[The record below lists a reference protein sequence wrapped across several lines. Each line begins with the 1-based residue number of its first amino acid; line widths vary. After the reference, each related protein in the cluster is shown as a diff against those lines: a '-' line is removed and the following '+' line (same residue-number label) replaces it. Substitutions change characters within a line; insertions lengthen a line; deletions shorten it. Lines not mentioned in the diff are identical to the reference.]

1 MGEWLVFADVLAK
14 VQAYSR
20 PSVVLV
26 AGQHRGRLTV
36 IEPAMDC
43 DAGPTLN
50 RNWVGRPTH
59 RVYVCRY
66 MRQPNSLAIQ
76 VLNRCWPA
84 PAMVVGGIH
93 VEDIFELVSLVL
105 SLIISWTIRILTHEL
120 DQYSYIQYKIVSR
133 ILFHSTQ
140 TD

>member
-1 MGEWLVFADVLAK
+1 MLGQRRRLYASSTLKQQWVNGLCLLMCLRK

-26 AGQHRGRLTV
+26 AGQHRRRLTV
-36 IEPAMDC
+36 IEPAMGC

-105 SLIISWTIRILTHEL
+105 SLIIS
-120 DQYSYIQYKIVSR
+120 
-133 ILFHSTQ
+133 
-140 TD
+140 